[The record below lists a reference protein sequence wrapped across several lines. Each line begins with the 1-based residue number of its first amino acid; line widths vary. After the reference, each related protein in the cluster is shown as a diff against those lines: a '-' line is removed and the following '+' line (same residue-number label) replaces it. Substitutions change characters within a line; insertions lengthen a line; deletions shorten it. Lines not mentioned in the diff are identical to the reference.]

1 MLKLFFFCT
10 VLYNIGSNVTTFNFG
25 DKGVCMDYSGNLV
38 CCFDHTLVNGK
49 CVGCTIGFRFKGG
62 SCMPCETNWYGKLC
76 LQTCTCAFNQRCDN
90 VLGCVN
96 KTLFTQPA
104 SSQSTTSNTENFT
117 QTTKPNLSE
126 ESEITNPTST
136 KKSSDENF
144 TQTTKPNLSEES
156 EITNPTSTKKSSD
169 GLLDREIVICTVV
182 VACIIVIL
190 GLSYLV
196 QKYRKKT
203 KKESMANTAQR
214 THSIKAIL

>member
-1 MLKLFFFCT
+1 M
-10 VLYNIGSNVTTFNFG
+10 GSNVTTLNYG
-25 DKGVCMDYSGNLV
+25 DKGVCTDDSGNLV

-62 SCMPCETNWYGKLC
+62 SCMPCETNRYGKLC
-76 LQTCTCAFNQRCDN
+76 LQRCTCTFNQRCDN

-96 KTLFTQPA
+96 KTIFTQPA
-104 SSQSTTSNTENFT
+104 SSQSTTCNTENFT
-117 QTTKPNLSE
+117 QTTKL
-126 ESEITNPTST
+126 
-136 KKSSDENF
+136 
-144 TQTTKPNLSEES
+144 NLSEES

-196 QKYRKKT
+196 QIYRKKT
-203 KKESMANTAQR
+203 KKNQWL
-214 THSIKAIL
+214 ILHREHIQSKNFYS

>member
-136 KKSSDENF
+136 KKSSD
-144 TQTTKPNLSEES
+144 
-156 EITNPTSTKKSSD
+156 